1 MQFAITKHSNENDRG
16 KGQHLEND
24 WRLFCF
30 VFCENYCAIKMDSF
44 TLCYGFRRILYK
56 MEQFFD
62 VKSLKKSSQYLYSI
76 WQKLVYS
83 HFWKDGGISL
93 VEEGKLWVV
102 LPFPSYFIWK
112 WQFINSFFYCVY
124 QIFNPRYTLSNK
136 YIAMKHYWKTYF
148 YFLNLLAPFHILDL
162 HLNMPIINRII
173 VKKDKLTF

>member
-1 MQFAITKHSNENDRG
+1 MQFAITNHSNENDRG

-24 WRLFCF
+24 WRLFSF

-62 VKSLKKSSQYLYSI
+62 VKSLKKSSQYLYFI

-102 LPFPSYFIWK
+102 LPFPSYFIW
-112 WQFINSFFYCVY
+112 NDNLFFFLLCLPNIKSPIHPIKQIYCY
-124 QIFNPRYTLSNK
+124 EALLENIFLFLKPFGTFSYTRSS
-136 YIAMKHYWKTYF
+136 
-148 YFLNLLAPFHILDL
+148 P
-162 HLNMPIINRII
+162 
-173 VKKDKLTF
+173 

>member
-1 MQFAITKHSNENDRG
+1 MQFAITNHSN
-16 KGQHLEND
+16 END

-30 VFCENYCAIKMDSF
+30 VFCENYYAIKMDSF

-76 WQKLVYS
+76 WQKLVYC

-102 LPFPSYFIWK
+102 LPFPSYFIWNDNLLIL
-112 WQFINSFFYCVY
+112 FLLCLPNSKSPLHPIKQIYCY
-124 QIFNPRYTLSNK
+124 EALLENIFLFL
-136 YIAMKHYWKTYF
+136 KH
-148 YFLNLLAPFHILDL
+148 LAPFHILDFTL
-162 HLNMPIINRII
+162 ICRLLIAS
-173 VKKDKLTF
+173 L